1 MTTTLH
7 ATPYNRDATGF
18 YFTDALDYENKATM
32 HVDRYGN
39 LVEEFEIQFIDGDD
53 AQLFTACGI
62 NQANLNTWFDD
73 IEFLQDYEKVNLYYL
88 VAVVGYSLEQAL
100 NKIDEPSITEANLRD
115 AAEALFDECWLHDVP
130 ENIRFYI
137 DYGKFARDC
146 EHGGDLCE
154 FEYAGTTY
162 TCTNSNAM

>member
-1 MTTTLH
+1 MTTLH
-7 ATPYNRDATGF
+7 ATPYNIDATGF
-18 YFTDALDYENKATM
+18 YFDSAMDYETKATT

-53 AQLFTACGI
+53 AALFEVCGI

-73 IEFLQDYEKVNLYYL
+73 VEFLQNHEKVNLYYL
-88 VAVVGYSLEQAL
+88 VAVVGYNLDQAL
-100 NKIDEPSITEANLRD
+100 NKLDEPSVTEANLRD
-115 AAEALFDECWLHDVP
+115 AAETLFDECWLHDVP
-130 ENIRFYI
+130 ESIRFYI
-137 DYGKFARDC
+137 DYDKFARDC
-146 EHGGDLCE
+146 AMGGDLCE

>member
-1 MTTTLH
+1 MTILH
-7 ATPYNRDATGF
+7 ATPYNIDAAGF
-18 YFTDALDYENKATM
+18 YFTDALDYESKATM
-32 HVDRYGN
+32 HVDHYGN

-53 AQLFTACGI
+53 AQLFEACGI

-88 VAVVGYSLEQAL
+88 VAVVGYNLDQVL
-100 NKIDEPSITEANLRD
+100 NKLDEPSITDANLRD
-115 AAEALFDECWLHDVP
+115 AAEELFDECWLHEVP

-137 DYGKFARDC
+137 DYDKFARDC
-146 EHGGDLCE
+146 EMGGDLVA
-154 FEYAGTTY
+154 FEYAGITY